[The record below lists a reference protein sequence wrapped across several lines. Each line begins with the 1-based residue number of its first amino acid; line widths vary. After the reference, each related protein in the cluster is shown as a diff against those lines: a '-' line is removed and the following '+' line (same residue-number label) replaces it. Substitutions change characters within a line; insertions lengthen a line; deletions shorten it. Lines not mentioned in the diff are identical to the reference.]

1 MSLVGGTL
9 IRLSTLKDEGQS
21 TTFLGEITND
31 GWNARDVLPASH
43 NEQL

>member
-9 IRLSTLKDEGQS
+9 IRPLTLKDEGQS
-21 TTFLGEITND
+21 TTFVGEITNGD
-31 GWNARDVLPASH
+31 WNARDVLPAFH